1 VYGEK
6 RLLGER
12 YRLDKILGK
21 GGQGKVYLAFDIKLE
36 KYWAVK
42 RIPAGSSR
50 EAEIMRYL
58 EHPALPRIVDTLR
71 TDGYCYLVMDYLEGF
86 TLEEIKKSGKK
97 IPWSKRIRWAIQLCS
112 LLEYLHGPAKGII
125 YQDMKPSNLL
135 VHISGDIRILDF
147 GIASL
152 ANKSGSGYGTPG
164 FAAPEQFSGSAE
176 ERTDIYGL
184 GAVLRYMEQK
194 DEHRSKIYKKWRH
207 IADKCMETS
216 PGKRY
221 RNIRAVKRELQNL
234 EEWMHTRQ
242 RVYAGSVFLAV
253 GFLLLL
259 GAQVRRQELLLD
271 AGRLLGFRKD
281 IGLADTA
288 DYRDA
293 RRYFLKEQEGTE
305 KGELYRKILDAIEEA
320 PSKRN
325 WEEAGAAI
333 ETLEKSAGTSW
344 EKAGEQ
350 IFLAN
355 IVQAYESE
363 LGFSNQES
371 AEKAQGL
378 LLQAE
383 KNVKE
388 NSRET
393 YAPVYRV
400 EIYYQLA
407 VIYGKLDNPV
417 KSIRYYELLL
427 EEKIPVNLEQ
437 EARLSIAAMYRQMQE
452 YMEAEKC
459 YERYLSDFPQD
470 AEAYCAYALME
481 AAEREN
487 QKKAESLLSLMEKR
501 GAKKDG
507 FNSEKIKNKIK
518 ALETEETE

>member
-1 VYGEK
+1 MYGEK

-288 DYRDA
+288 DYREA

-325 WEEAGAAI
+325 WVEAGAAI

-417 KSIRYYELLL
+417 KSIRYYM
-427 EEKIPVNLEQ
+427 N
-437 EARLSIAAMYRQMQE
+437 
-452 YMEAEKC
+452 C
-459 YERYLSDFPQD
+459 FW
-470 AEAYCAYALME
+470 
-481 AAEREN
+481 
-487 QKKAESLLSLMEKR
+487 KKKSL
-501 GAKKDG
+501 
-507 FNSEKIKNKIK
+507 
-518 ALETEETE
+518 

>member
-1 VYGEK
+1 
-6 RLLGER
+6 
-12 YRLDKILGK
+12 
-21 GGQGKVYLAFDIKLE
+21 
-36 KYWAVK
+36 
-42 RIPAGSSR
+42 
-50 EAEIMRYL
+50 
-58 EHPALPRIVDTLR
+58 
-71 TDGYCYLVMDYLEGF
+71 
-86 TLEEIKKSGKK
+86 
-97 IPWSKRIRWAIQLCS
+97 
-112 LLEYLHGPAKGII
+112 
-125 YQDMKPSNLL
+125 
-135 VHISGDIRILDF
+135 
-147 GIASL
+147 
-152 ANKSGSGYGTPG
+152 
-164 FAAPEQFSGSAE
+164 
-176 ERTDIYGL
+176 
-184 GAVLRYMEQK
+184 
-194 DEHRSKIYKKWRH
+194 
-207 IADKCMETS
+207 METS

-259 GAQVRRQELLLD
+259 GAQVKRQELLLD

-288 DYRDA
+288 DYREA

-305 KGELYRKILDAIEEA
+305 KGELYRKILDAIEKA

-507 FNSEKIKNKIK
+507 FNSKKIKNKIK

>member
-1 VYGEK
+1 
-6 RLLGER
+6 
-12 YRLDKILGK
+12 
-21 GGQGKVYLAFDIKLE
+21 
-36 KYWAVK
+36 
-42 RIPAGSSR
+42 
-50 EAEIMRYL
+50 M
-58 EHPALPRIVDTLR
+58 
-71 TDGYCYLVMDYLEGF
+71 
-86 TLEEIKKSGKK
+86 
-97 IPWSKRIRWAIQLCS
+97 
-112 LLEYLHGPAKGII
+112 
-125 YQDMKPSNLL
+125 
-135 VHISGDIRILDF
+135 
-147 GIASL
+147 
-152 ANKSGSGYGTPG
+152 
-164 FAAPEQFSGSAE
+164 
-176 ERTDIYGL
+176 
-184 GAVLRYMEQK
+184 
-194 DEHRSKIYKKWRH
+194 
-207 IADKCMETS
+207 
-216 PGKRY
+216 
-221 RNIRAVKRELQNL
+221 
-234 EEWMHTRQ
+234 
-242 RVYAGSVFLAV
+242 
-253 GFLLLL
+253 
-259 GAQVRRQELLLD
+259 
-271 AGRLLGFRKD
+271 
-281 IGLADTA
+281 
-288 DYRDA
+288 
-293 RRYFLKEQEGTE
+293 
-305 KGELYRKILDAIEEA
+305 
-320 PSKRN
+320 
-325 WEEAGAAI
+325 
-333 ETLEKSAGTSW
+333 EKSAGTSW

-452 YMEAEKC
+452 YMEAEKF